1 MSVERIVEVVDPP
14 ESVNTS
20 EQFEK
25 INIEDAMDP
34 KSETVGESESDAEK
48 GKKKRIPRR
57 VLHFSD
63 GVIEEYSTDEETD
76 DPDTCKKQTVNETM
90 AINPKSLT
98 WGPWFWYQSVVLG
111 SRTLEV
117 CDYLGESLASFFG
130 ITTPKYQYEMDY
142 YKNLKAEEEE
152 QKKQQDLEMGGWVDT
167 SNTPP
172 SADGSAANTHAQ
184 TTPPVVTRCKPL
196 GQNSDEKGYS
206 GKCTTVLN
214 FLKKTNISSSSV
226 DIIVINFC

>member
-1 MSVERIVEVVDPP
+1 MSVERITEVVDPHDS
-14 ESVNTS
+14 ENTS

-25 INIEDAMDP
+25 INIEDAVDP
-34 KSETVGESESDAEK
+34 KSENGDKTETDAVN
-48 GKKKRIPRR
+48 GKKQRIPRR

-76 DPDTCKKQTVNETM
+76 DPDLCKKQTVNETM

-117 CDYLGESLASFFG
+117 CDFLGESLASFFG

-142 YKNLKAEEEE
+142 YNNLKAEEEE
-152 QKKQQDLEMGGWVDT
+152 RKKQEDLEMGGWVDG
-167 SNTPP
+167 SKLDSSSP
-172 SADGSAANTHAQ
+172 STNGTGSAHAQ
-184 TTPPVVTRCKPL
+184 TIPPVATRCKPL
-196 GQNSDEKGYS
+196 IHTS
-206 GKCTTVLN
+206 GDRDLLESAPLC
-214 FLKKTNISSSSV
+214 
-226 DIIVINFC
+226 